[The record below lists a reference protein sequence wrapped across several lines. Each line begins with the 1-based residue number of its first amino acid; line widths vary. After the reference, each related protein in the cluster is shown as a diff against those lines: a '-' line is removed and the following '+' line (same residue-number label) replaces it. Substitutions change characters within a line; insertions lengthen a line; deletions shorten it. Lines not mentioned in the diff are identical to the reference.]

1 MHLRE
6 WWHSNL
12 EYGRKLV
19 NSGLEGA
26 LSAKEE
32 FLHGRP
38 LAPFLSDSACKAFL
52 PAAVGVCMAVLGSRS
67 ENGHQTATRALGF
80 GLLGSVLGFAAG
92 MAWCNRCLAASVVSG
107 ALKRVDIVRD
117 ERWLEKNPIDYA

>member
-6 WWHSNL
+6 WSHSNL

-26 LSAKEE
+26 RRGEEE

-38 LAPFLSDSACKAFL
+38 LAPFLGDSARTAFM
-52 PAAVGVCMAVLGSRS
+52 PAAIGACVAALGCRAA
-67 ENGHQTATRALGF
+67 NGHRTATRAVAF
-80 GLLGSVLGFAAG
+80 GLLGSVVGFAAG
-92 MAWCNRCLAASVVSG
+92 MAWCTRRLTSSVATG
-107 ALKRVDIVRD
+107 ARKRVEAVRD
-117 ERWLEKNPIDYA
+117 EHWLEANPIDYA